1 MKANI
6 YHRKITEKNLYKDL
20 VVVIYKG
27 RYATLYNL
35 VGEEDPSYNDIQK
48 VVKQGLK
55 NTGLLS
61 LETSKFDDVYQYVH
75 TLEITHG

>member
-6 YHRKITEKNLYKDL
+6 YHRKITERNLYEDL

-48 VVKQGLK
+48 AVKQGLK
-55 NTGLLS
+55 NTYLLS
-61 LETSKFDDVYQYVH
+61 LETSKFDDMYQYVH